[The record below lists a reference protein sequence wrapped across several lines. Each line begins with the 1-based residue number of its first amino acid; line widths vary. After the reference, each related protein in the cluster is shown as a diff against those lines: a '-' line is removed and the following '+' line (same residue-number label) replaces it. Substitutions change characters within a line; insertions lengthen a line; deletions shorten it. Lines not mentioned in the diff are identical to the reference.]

1 MEPFIWN
8 RYTKKMHDL
17 LRRPL
22 SIGTVQSV
30 PQEMIVCSMQAGAKE
45 EGNWFEIHLI
55 IDTSDGVI
63 ADAKYRFFGP
73 TILLITLEAISRYV
87 VRKHIRQVQNLTAE
101 IIDRTLRDQD
111 TIAAYKDRETPYL
124 VFVLDGVFQALESA
138 PEIAV
143 SEYAT
148 PLESLSGTQVEQLCE
163 NWMELGS
170 VQRLEILE
178 KAFEEQIR
186 PYLAIDE
193 GGVQI
198 LGIED
203 DTKVKIAYSG
213 SCTSCYSAIG
223 GTLQGIQSLLQE
235 KVYKGLTVVPDME
248 SLHFH

>member
-1 MEPFIWN
+1 
-8 RYTKKMHDL
+8 MHDL

-22 SIGTVQSV
+22 SIGSVSSV
-30 PQEMIVCSMQAGAKE
+30 PQDMILCTYQAGAKE
-45 EGNWFEIHLI
+45 EGNWFEIALV
-55 IDTSDGVI
+55 IDGSDGVV
-63 ADAKYRFFGP
+63 ADVKYRFFGP
-73 TILLITLEAISRYV
+73 TILLVTLEAVSRYV
-87 VRKHIRQVQNLTAE
+87 VRKHIKQVQHLTPE
-101 IIDRTLRDQD
+101 LIDRTLRDQE
-111 TIAAYKDRETPYL
+111 ANPAYKALETPYL
-124 VFVLDGVFQALESA
+124 AFVLDGVFQALATA

-148 PLESLSGTQVEQLCE
+148 PLEGLSGAQVEALCE
-163 NWMELGS
+163 NWMELETL
-170 VQRLEILE
+170 QRMEILE

-198 LGIED
+198 LGIEE

-235 KVYKGLTVVPDME
+235 RVYRGLTVVPDME